1 MYAVI
6 QDGGH
11 QYRVEPGTTFAV
23 QLRDLEVGS
32 KVTFDKIAAI
42 GGDELKVGKP
52 FLAGASVEAIVTR
65 QFRGEKI
72 TIGKYRRRKNYR
84 RKTGHRQ
91 NYTEVRVES
100 IQG

>member
-11 QYRVEPGTTFAV
+11 QYRVEPGMTFSVHVKDA
-23 QLRDLEVGS
+23 EVGA
-32 KVTFDKIAAI
+32 KITFDKIAAI

-52 FLAGASVEAIVTR
+52 YLSGASVEATVTR
-65 QFRGEKI
+65 QYRGDKL
-72 TIGKYRRRKNYR
+72 TIGKFRRRKNYR

-91 NYTEVRVES
+91 NYTEVRVEN

>member
-11 QYRVEPGTTFAV
+11 QYRVEPGMTLSLQIKDAEIGT
-23 QLRDLEVGS
+23 
-32 KVTFDKIAAI
+32 KITFDKVAAI

-52 FLAGASVEAIVTR
+52 FLSGATVEATVTR
-65 QFRGEKI
+65 QYRGEKI
-72 TIGKYRRRKNYR
+72 TIGKFRRRKNYR
-84 RKTGHRQ
+84 RKSGHRQ